1 MRQQARALV
10 PWATLVLLLLCVA
23 VFLVLWSLPPLERRA
38 RVIAWGAVPAD
49 LFDPTESLLIRLRD
63 DLPRL
68 FTALF
73 VHEDVWHLAGN
84 LLFLVLFGFAAER
97 ALGNLRFLGLF
108 LGSGALSVLAAAWLA
123 SSRHQVVIGSS
134 GAVSAVLGAYLWLF
148 PRARLGLIVP
158 FGLYFE
164 TIRVSAAG
172 LLGFWAA
179 LQLLMTLAGPGFGH
193 VAWSAHGAGF
203 AAGILFAI
211 LHRATLPRTA
221 QP

>member
-1 MRQQARALV
+1 MRETPQALL
-10 PWATLVLLLLCVA
+10 PWATAALLMISLA
-23 VFLVLWSLPPLERRA
+23 VFIAFWPLPPEERAA
-38 RVIAWGAVPAD
+38 RLLAWGAVPGE
-49 LFDPTESLLIRLRD
+49 LFDPAETLRARLRE

-73 VHEDVWHLAGN
+73 VHEDAWHLSGN

-97 ALGNLRFLGLF
+97 SLGSLRFLSLF
-108 LGSGALSVLAAAWLA
+108 LLSGAFSVLAAAWLA
-123 SSRHQVVIGSS
+123 PASHQVVIGSS

-148 PRARLGLIVP
+148 PRARLGLILP
-158 FGLYFE
+158 LGLYFE

-179 LQLLMTLAGPGFGH
+179 LQLFLTLYGPGLGK

-203 AAGILFAI
+203 AAGILFAV
-211 LHRATLPRTA
+211 LNRNALRRKA
-221 QP
+221 RR